1 MRANLRIF
9 QKIPLLMIRAFL
21 LLLVTAALLPSRVSA
36 TGQAAERLIVG
47 RDTMCLFAL
56 PLATADSAVLA
67 RLEKR
72 LDELNA
78 SGSTACWRRCIGVW
92 RLDGEGILWLERMN
106 TEDGD
111 FVISGAELVPEFA
124 EGPHAR
130 AGWFSGEIRY
140 GTGGMVHYQHDGF
153 MRNLE
158 REWIAKVSE
167 GRVRETKAYRNR
179 LYKKGMDLEDNVRR
193 AAAAFDS
200 LYVGELPDVLTLC
213 MVFAADST
221 GRVVRIARAQLLM
234 PEKEI
239 VSDSADPRL
248 QAAVRTFRSVT
259 RWDAY
264 WVEGSWKEQA
274 CFIPLRRGGE
284 VWKPRTE
291 RTPRP

>member
-1 MRANLRIF
+1 MV
-9 QKIPLLMIRAFL
+9 RAFVL
-21 LLLVTAALLPSRVSA
+21 LFAAVSVLLPFRASA
-36 TGQAAERLIVG
+36 TGQFAERLIVG

-56 PLATADSAVLA
+56 PLETADSTVLA

-78 SGSTACWRRCIGVW
+78 SGSTACWRAYIGVW
-92 RLDGEGILWLERMN
+92 WLDDDGVLWLERVE

-111 FVISGAELVPEFA
+111 PVFTGAELFPKSA
-124 EGPHAR
+124 EGTRVR
-130 AGWFSGEIRY
+130 ADWFSGEIRY
-140 GTGGMVHYQHDGF
+140 GKGDLVYYQHAGF
-153 MRNLE
+153 MRTFE

-179 LYKKGMDLEDNVRR
+179 LYKRGAELNDNVRR

-200 LYVGELPDVLTLC
+200 LYVGELPDMLTLY

-234 PEKEI
+234 PEKE
-239 VSDSADPRL
+239 VVCDSADPRL
-248 QAAVRTFRSVT
+248 QAAVRAFRSAT

-264 WVEGSWKEQA
+264 WVEGTWKEQA
-274 CFIPLRRGGE
+274 CYIPLRRGGE
-284 VWKPRTE
+284 VWKPRKKE
-291 RTPRP
+291 P

>member
-1 MRANLRIF
+1 
-9 QKIPLLMIRAFL
+9 
-21 LLLVTAALLPSRVSA
+21 
-36 TGQAAERLIVG
+36 
-47 RDTMCLFAL
+47 
-56 PLATADSAVLA
+56 
-67 RLEKR
+67 
-72 LDELNA
+72 
-78 SGSTACWRRCIGVW
+78 
-92 RLDGEGILWLERMN
+92 
-106 TEDGD
+106 
-111 FVISGAELVPEFA
+111 
-124 EGPHAR
+124 
-130 AGWFSGEIRY
+130 
-140 GTGGMVHYQHDGF
+140 MVHYQHDGF

-200 LYVGELPDVLTLC
+200 LYVGELPDMLTLC

-284 VWKPRTE
+284 VWKPR
-291 RTPRP
+291 P